1 MKSNKRVMLSVVV
14 FGLLSSIFIIV
25 SIGLKQSK
33 NSQTYE
39 NFVPDTAITVVKE
52 EITDEPAYEEEPV
65 ILVRSSTRTK
75 GNESEVEEYDPDLI
89 KITVNGEEVYI
100 YPDENVVFEDEVLT
114 VTADELVKWAFKA
127 YYEGWEYVYAGCEEG
142 YVDCSGL
149 IKSKVEV
156 CARGTEELLA
166 ESALSGPIET
176 IPEIPGLGV
185 YYQGHV
191 GIYVGDG
198 MVIDARTEASGIG
211 YDPVEYEHW
220 TNWFEIKGVDYSR
233 YTNDGNE

>member
-1 MKSNKRVMLSVVV
+1 M
-14 FGLLSSIFIIV
+14 
-25 SIGLKQSK
+25 
-33 NSQTYE
+33 Y
-39 NFVPDTAITVVKE
+39 
-52 EITDEPAYEEEPV
+52 
-65 ILVRSSTRTK
+65 
-75 GNESEVEEYDPDLI
+75 
-89 KITVNGEEVYI
+89 VN
-100 YPDENVVFEDEVLT
+100 PDENVEFEEEILT
-114 VTADELVKWAFKA
+114 VTSDELVKWAFTA
-127 YYEGWEYVYAGCEEG
+127 YYEGWQYVYAGCEEG

-176 IPEIPGLGV
+176 IPDIPGLGV
-185 YYQGHV
+185 YYPGHV

-198 MVIDARTEASGIG
+198 KVIDARTEASGIG
-211 YDPVEYEHW
+211 YDDIEYEHW